1 MMTGPV
7 LSFFP
12 SVMYR
17 PALLSPSAD
26 ISDLVARRHSVKLAG
41 FPDESQDK
49 YVRMRR
55 GAQVIDFAGAP

>member
-1 MMTGPV
+1 MMTRACIE
-7 LSFFP
+7 LCP